1 MSIKISPSLMCM
13 DMLNVSS
20 QIAILNPKVDYL
32 HIDIIDW
39 HYVKNL
45 CLSPS
50 FMDQLKKITDVPMD
64 AHLMV
69 EGVDVDLAD
78 YCIETGAGMV
88 TLPADQIGK
97 NAFRLI
103 NSIKDQG
110 KLVGIYVN
118 PALPLDTIGMYIH
131 LADKITIM
139 TVDPGYAGQKF
150 VSESLGKIEY
160 ARELKEKHGY
170 KYEIEI
176 DGSCNV
182 KTYADLYQ
190 AGAEVFVVGSSGLF
204 SLDSDL
210 NVAWERMAQDIYNT
224 TGQGVRK

>member
-1 MSIKISPSLMCM
+1 M
-13 DMLNVSS
+13 DMLNVSKE
-20 QIAILNPKVDYL
+20 IAILNSKVDYL

-45 CLSPS
+45 CLAPS
-50 FMDQLKKITDVPMD
+50 FMDQLKMITDVPMD

-69 EGVDVDLAD
+69 EGIDTDLVD

-88 TLPADQIGK
+88 TLPADQIGR

-103 NSIKDQG
+103 NRIKDQG
-110 KLVGIYVN
+110 KLVGIYIN
-118 PALPLDTIGMYIH
+118 PAMSLDTISMYIH

-150 VSESLGKIEY
+150 VSESLSKIEL
-160 ARELKEKHGY
+160 ARELKEKYGY

-176 DGSCNV
+176 DGSCNI
-182 KTYADLYQ
+182 KTYADLYK

-204 SLDSDL
+204 SLDKDL
-210 NVAWERMAQDIYNT
+210 NVAWDRMAQDIYNA
-224 TGQGVRK
+224 TGQGVGK